1 LTQRRRD
8 GASLNKMDGV
18 HAERGSKMTIGFHAA
33 MPRKLV
39 GALAACCTATLV
51 ACGGAGS
58 GNSQVVATVG
68 GDEITETQVNHALE
82 RQANL
87 KPEQVESASRQAVS
101 GLVEQAIVLQKAHDL
116 KLDRDERV
124 MQNIEAMKREL
135 IVNAYVSRIADGAG
149 KPADKDIQAYL
160 DDNPVL
166 FSQRRIY
173 TFQELTVDAPE
184 AQIKKMEADLTQL
197 KSAPEIADYLKT
209 RQIPVHSTQTTLPAE
224 NVPQALLAR
233 VAQLKVGQGVI
244 VSNGD
249 GLRILMLLAARESP
263 IAEDKAR
270 PAILAYLGTQNK
282 RQAIQKELASL
293 HATAKVA
300 YFGKYADLAAS
311 APAAA
316 ASTVIGAASAA
327 ASGSLH

>member
-1 LTQRRRD
+1 
-8 GASLNKMDGV
+8 MDGV

-149 KPADKDIQAYL
+149 KPADKDIQAYF

-173 TFQELTVDAPE
+173 TFQELTADAPE

-224 NVPQALLAR
+224 NVPQALL
-233 VAQLKVGQGVI
+233 VGQGVI

-270 PAILAYLGTQNK
+270 PAILAYLSTQNK

>member
-1 LTQRRRD
+1 
-8 GASLNKMDGV
+8 
-18 HAERGSKMTIGFHAA
+18 MTIGFQEA
-33 MPRKLV
+33 MRRRLV
-39 GALAACCTATLV
+39 GALAVCFVATLP

-58 GNSQVVATVG
+58 GGSQVVATVD

-87 KPEQVESASRQAVS
+87 KPEQVEGASRQAVS

-116 KLDRDERV
+116 KLDRDDRV

-135 IVNAYVSRIADGAG
+135 IVNAYVSRIAEGAG
-149 KPADKDIQAYL
+149 KPAGKDIQAYF
-160 DDNPVL
+160 DANPAL

-173 TFQELTVDAPE
+173 TFQDLTVDAPV
-184 AQIKKMEADLTQL
+184 AQVKKMESDLTQL

-224 NVPQALLAR
+224 NVPQALLVR

-249 GLRILMLLAARESP
+249 GLRILMLLAAQDSP
-263 IAEDKAR
+263 VAEDKAA
-270 PAILAYLGTQNK
+270 PAIAAYLTTQNK

-316 ASTVIGAASAA
+316 ASTVVGAASPT
-327 ASGSLH
+327 ASANRN

>member
-1 LTQRRRD
+1 
-8 GASLNKMDGV
+8 
-18 HAERGSKMTIGFHAA
+18 MTIGFDGA

-39 GALAACCTATLV
+39 GALAASCMATLV

-58 GNSQVVATVG
+58 GGSQVVATVG

-82 RQANL
+82 RQADL
-87 KPEQVESASRQAVS
+87 KPEQVEGASRQAVS
-101 GLVEQAIVLQKAHDL
+101 GLVEQAIVLQKAHEL

-149 KPADKDIQAYL
+149 KPADKDIQAYF
-160 DDNPVL
+160 DDNPAL

-173 TFQELTVDAPE
+173 TFQELTVDAP
-184 AQIKKMEADLTQL
+184 AARIKEMEGQLTQL

-209 RQIPVHSTQTTLPAE
+209 KQIPVHSTQTTLPAE
-224 NVPQALLAR
+224 NVPQALLVR
-233 VAQLKVGQGVI
+233 VSQLKVGQGVI

-249 GLRILMLLAARESP
+249 GLRILMLLAAHDSP
-263 IAEDKAR
+263 VAEEKAR
-270 PAILAYLGTQNK
+270 PAIATYLGTQNK
-282 RQAIQKELASL
+282 RQVIQRELASL
-293 HATAKVA
+293 HASSKVA

-316 ASTVIGAASAA
+316 ASTVIGTVPAVA
-327 ASGSLH
+327 LH

>member
-1 LTQRRRD
+1 
-8 GASLNKMDGV
+8 
-18 HAERGSKMTIGFHAA
+18 MTIGFYGA

-39 GALAACCTATLV
+39 GALVASCMATLV
-51 ACGGAGS
+51 ACGGEGS
-58 GNSQVVATVG
+58 GGSQVVASVG

-87 KPEQVESASRQAVS
+87 KPEQVEGASRQAVS

-149 KPADKDIQAYL
+149 KPADKDIQAYF
-160 DDNPVL
+160 DANPAL

-173 TFQELTVDAPE
+173 TFQELTVDAPA
-184 AQIKKMEADLTQL
+184 AQVKKMEGDLTQL

-244 VSNGD
+244 VSNAD
-249 GLRILMLLAARESP
+249 GLRILMLLSAQDSP
-263 IAEDKAR
+263 VAEDKAR
-270 PAILAYLGTQNK
+270 PAIAAYLGTQNK
-282 RQAIQKELASL
+282 REAIRKELASL

-300 YFGKYADLAAS
+300 YFGKYSDLASS
-311 APAAA
+311 APASA
-316 ASTVIGAASAA
+316 ASTVVGAASAA
-327 ASGSLH
+327 ASGSLK